1 MLENIRIL
9 LDKNDVELS
18 RSLPSALSFAKKEL
32 KHWLS
37 IVGSINVILVKLFV
51 LWVFSYLG
59 Q

>member
-37 IVGSINVILVKLFV
+37 IVGSIKCY
-51 LWVFSYLG
+51 SS
-59 Q
+59 